1 MDVSLS
7 EMGTG
12 GHGGY
17 RGFLQFQMEAQP
29 EVVIA
34 WLVGP
39 FDDCSLSIIYVSPL
53 NQGLVSFSSPGSSG
67 FLALLLH
74 FRAESRQRAE

>member
-12 GHGGY
+12 GHSGY
-17 RGFLQFQMEAQP
+17 RGFLQFQMEAQS
-29 EVVIA
+29 EVMVA

-39 FDDCSLSIIYVSPL
+39 LDDCLLNIIHVSLL
-53 NQGLVSFSSPGSSG
+53 NQGL
-67 FLALLLH
+67 
-74 FRAESRQRAE
+74 

>member
-7 EMGTG
+7 EMRTG
-12 GHGGY
+12 GHVGY
-17 RGFLQFQMEAQP
+17 RGFLQFQMEAQS

-39 FDDCSLSIIYVSPL
+39 FDDCLLSIIHVSPL
-53 NQGLVSFSSPGSSG
+53 NQGL
-67 FLALLLH
+67 
-74 FRAESRQRAE
+74 